1 MEEKCKYLTTYN
13 YKNCNECMSIAPY
26 DKAPYNYCCR
36 LECGQ
41 HEFCRYCDVYSSFFG
56 KNEETSEK

>member
-1 MEEKCKYLTTYN
+1 
-13 YKNCNECMSIAPY
+13 MSIAPY

-41 HEFCRYCDVYSSFFG
+41 HEFCRYCDVYSSFG
-56 KNEETSEK
+56 KNKETSEK